1 MTTKFS
7 FLCSVLMLVFLTSCD
22 KDPDPVNEE
31 ELITTLEYTLT
42 PRGGGDV
49 VKLSF
54 KDLDGDGGNTPVIT
68 SGILKSGKVYD
79 GTLNLLNESVT
90 PADVI
95 TKEIEEEAKEHQFF
109 YEVATTSLSSVLTI
123 AYDDKDANNNPIGI
137 KSIVTA
143 TGTGT
148 ATIKITLRHE
158 PNKTAS
164 GVAAGNITNAGGE
177 TDIEVS
183 FNVSL
188 EL

>member
-7 FLCSVLMLVFLTSCD
+7 FLFSVLMLVFLTSCD
-22 KDPDPVNEE
+22 KDPEPVNQE

-54 KDLDGDGGNTPVIT
+54 KDLDGDGGNAPVIT
-68 SGILKSGKVYD
+68 SGVLKSGKVYN
-79 GTLNLLNESVT
+79 GTVNLLNESVT
-90 PADVI
+90 PVDVI

-109 YEVATTSLSSVLTI
+109 YEVATSLPSVLTI

-143 TGTGT
+143 TGTGA

>member
-7 FLCSVLMLVFLTSCD
+7 FLFSVLMLVFLTSCD
-22 KDPDPVNEE
+22 KDPEPVNQQ

-54 KDLDGDGGNTPVIT
+54 KDLDGDGGNAPVIT
-68 SGILKSGKVYD
+68 SGVLKSGKVYN
-79 GTLNLLNESVT
+79 GTVNLLNESVT
-90 PADVI
+90 PVDVI
-95 TKEIEEEAKEHQFF
+95 TKEIEEKAKEHQFF
-109 YEVATTSLSSVLTI
+109 YEVVTSLPSVLTI